1 MLSWNFS
8 FQCLVPNMSNC
19 KTRNDGKDS
28 HVFLSVPEFAAE
40 AERLQESDSVVGE
53 VRVSVGRDRIL
64 AHPGELASS
73 GLGILGWVYGELY

>member
-1 MLSWNFS
+1 
-8 FQCLVPNMSNC
+8 MSNC

-28 HVFLSVPEFAAE
+28 HFFLSVPEFAAE

-73 GLGILGWVYGELY
+73 KYNKGLGILGWVYGELYYRVN

>member
-1 MLSWNFS
+1 M
-8 FQCLVPNMSNC
+8 VPNLSNC
-19 KTRNDGKDS
+19 KTPNDGKDS
-28 HVFLSVPEFAAE
+28 HFFLSVPEFAAE

-73 GLGILGWVYGELY
+73 KYNKGLGILGWVYGELY